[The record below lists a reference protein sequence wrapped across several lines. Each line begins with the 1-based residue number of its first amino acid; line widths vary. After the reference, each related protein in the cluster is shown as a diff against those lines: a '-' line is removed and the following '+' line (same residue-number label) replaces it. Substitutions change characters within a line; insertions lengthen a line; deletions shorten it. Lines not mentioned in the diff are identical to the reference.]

1 MWARNIDHLTGPC
14 NLPAKLTN
22 TCNFSIDIE
31 GFMEKKIHMSKI
43 KLFGKSRKT
52 FLAPE

>member
-1 MWARNIDHLTGPC
+1 MWARNIDHLTGPS

-31 GFMEKKIHMSKI
+31 GFMGKKYICPNLNFLGNQEKPS
-43 KLFGKSRKT
+43 
-52 FLAPE
+52 